1 LAPGRQPPNA
11 ETVPIPGRSAL
22 RERTHLIYIM
32 EPTGANAN
40 DDASVRVVVASRQR
54 GRVVR

>member
-1 LAPGRQPPNA
+1 
-11 ETVPIPGRSAL
+11 VPIPGRSAL